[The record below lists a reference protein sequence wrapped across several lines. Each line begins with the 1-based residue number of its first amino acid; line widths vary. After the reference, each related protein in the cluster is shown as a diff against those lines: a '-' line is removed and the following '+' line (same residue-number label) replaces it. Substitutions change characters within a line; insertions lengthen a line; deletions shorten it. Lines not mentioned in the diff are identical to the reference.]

1 LMRDPGRPAVKR
13 AEEAM
18 EILEAYD
25 LTGSLRRAAVLAGC
39 DHKTVA
45 RLVAAREAAGGGL
58 PERERRRPLV
68 DPFAAKIE
76 ELVDRSRG
84 RIGAD
89 QAHSK
94 LVAMGY
100 QGSERTTRRA
110 VAEANRWRQKHG
122 RRTRPWIPEPGL
134 WLQWDYG
141 DGPVVTGSRTVLFC
155 AWLAWSRYRVVVPLR
170 DKTLGSVV
178 IGLDRTL
185 RRFDGVPTYAL
196 TDNEKTVTV
205 DHVCGIAVRNPMI
218 VEVSRHYGLTI
229 ATCEP
234 ADPQSKGGSEA
245 TVKLAKADLVPTDHN
260 LREEYS
266 DFAQLEAACE
276 QFMAEVNTRPH
287 RVTRRPPLEMLAAEH
302 EHLHRLPRLP
312 HTVCFGQ
319 TRKVNWQSTISVG
332 GAIYSVPHEL
342 VDERVWVRID
352 GSELIVVHVDGPGGP
367 REVARHQL
375 TTPGRP
381 ALRDEHYP
389 PKPAGALDRK
399 PRARTIEERAF
410 LALGEGAERWLIA
423 AAAAGAQRVRRKM
436 AEAIDLSK
444 LHGTER
450 VERALRTCA
459 DAGRFADGDLASIL
473 AHQQA
478 TGELILFPAPQTRS
492 LQRSTRSWEGFGR

>member
-1 LMRDPGRPAVKR
+1 MKKP
-13 AEEAM
+13 EEAM

-68 DPFAAKIE
+68 DPFAGKVE
-76 ELVDRSRG
+76 ELVDRSRA

-100 QGSERTTRRA
+100 LGSERTTRRA
-110 VAEANRWRQKHG
+110 VAEAKRRWRQKHG

-141 DGPVVTGSRTVLFC
+141 DGPVVCGSRTVLFC

-170 DKTLGSVV
+170 EKTLPSVV
-178 IGLDRTL
+178 IGLDRAL

-205 DHVCGIAVRNPMI
+205 DHVCGIAVRNPTI
-218 VEVSRHYGLTI
+218 VDVSRHYGLTI

-245 TVKLAKADLVPTDHN
+245 TVKIAKADLVPTDHN
-260 LREEYS
+260 LRDEYQ
-266 DFAQLEAACE
+266 DFAELEAACE

-287 RVTRRPPLEMLAAEH
+287 RVTRRPPIEMLGEEH

-312 HTVCFGQ
+312 HTICFGQ

-332 GAIYSVPHEL
+332 GAVYSVPHEL

-352 GSELIVVHVDGPGGP
+352 GSELIVVHVDGSAGP
-367 REVARHQL
+367 RDVARHQL

-381 ALRDEHYP
+381 ALCDEHYP

-399 PRARTIEERAF
+399 PKARSLEERAF

-436 AEAIDLSK
+436 AEAIDLAK
-444 LHGTER
+444 LHGQEP
-450 VERALRTCA
+450 VERALATCA
-459 DAGRFADGDLASIL
+459 QAGRFADGDLQAIL
-473 AHQQA
+473 AHQQQQA
-478 TGELILFPAPQTRS
+478 VVVQLPLRASDESS

>member
-1 LMRDPGRPAVKR
+1 MKRP
-13 AEEAM
+13 EEAM
-18 EILEAYD
+18 EILEAFD
-25 LTGSLRRAAVLAGC
+25 LTGTLRGAAALAGC

-58 PERERRRPLV
+58 PARARSRPLV
-68 DPFAAKIE
+68 DPFAEMID
-76 ELVDRSRG
+76 ELVDRSRAQI
-84 RIGAD
+84 RAD
-89 QAHSK
+89 KAHAI

-100 QGSERTTRRA
+100 EGSYRTTRRA
-110 VAEANRWRQKHG
+110 VAEAKRRWRQKHG
-122 RRTRPWIPEPGL
+122 RRTRPWIPQPGL

-141 DGPVVTGSRTVLFC
+141 DGPVVAGTRAVLFC
-155 AWLAWSRYRVVVPLR
+155 AWLAWSRFRVVVPLL
-170 DKTLGSVV
+170 DKTLPSVV

-185 RRFDGVPTYAL
+185 RLVGGVPAYAL

-205 DHVCGIAVRNPMI
+205 EHVCGIAVRNATI

-229 ATCEP
+229 QTCEP

-245 TVKLAKADLVPTDHN
+245 TVKIAKADLVPTDHN
-260 LREEYS
+260 LREEYA
-266 DFAQLEAACE
+266 DWQALEQACQE
-276 QFMAEVNTRPH
+276 FMADVNTRPH
-287 RVTRRPPLEMLAAEH
+287 RATRQPPVLLLEQEH
-302 EHLHRLPRLP
+302 EHLHRLPRMP
-312 HTVCFGQ
+312 HTLCFGQ
-319 TRKVNWQSTISVG
+319 TGKVDRQSTVSVG
-332 GAIYSVPHEL
+332 EAIYSVPHEL
-342 VDERVWVRID
+342 IGERVWVRA
-352 GSELIVVHVDGPGGP
+352 ETEQLVVVHVDEVRGP

-381 ALRDEHYP
+381 AIDDGHYP

-399 PRARTIEERAF
+399 PRARSIDERAF
-410 LALGEGAERWLIA
+410 LALAQGAERWQIA
-423 AAAAGAQRVRRKM
+423 AAAAGTSRVRRKM

-473 AHQQA
+473 HHQQA
-478 TGELILFPAPQTRS
+478 TGELILFPAPEDRS

>member
-1 LMRDPGRPAVKR
+1 MKKP
-13 AEEAM
+13 EEAM

-68 DPFAAKIE
+68 DSFAVKIE

-110 VAEANRWRQKHG
+110 VAEAKRGWRQKHG

-141 DGPVVTGSRTVLFC
+141 DGPVVAGSRTVLFC

-170 DKTLGSVV
+170 EKTLPSVV
-178 IGLDRTL
+178 IGLDRAL

-205 DHVCGIAVRNPMI
+205 DHVCGIAVRNPTI
-218 VEVSRHYGLTI
+218 VDVSRHYGLTI

-234 ADPQSKGGSEA
+234 ADPRSKGGSEA
-245 TVKLAKADLVPTDHN
+245 TVKIAKADLVPTDHN
-260 LREEYS
+260 LRDEYE
-266 DFAQLEAACE
+266 DFAELEAACE
-276 QFMAEVNTRPH
+276 QFMALVNTRAH
-287 RVTRRPPLEMLAAEH
+287 RVTRRPPIEMLAEEH

-312 HTVCFGQ
+312 HTICFGQ

-342 VDERVWVRID
+342 VDERVWVRVD
-352 GSELIVVHVDGPGGP
+352 GSELIVVHVDGPAGP
-367 REVARHQL
+367 REVARHEL

-381 ALRDEHYP
+381 ALCDEHYP

-399 PRARTIEERAF
+399 PRARSIEERAF
-410 LALGEGAERWLIA
+410 LALGQGAERWLIA
-423 AAAAGAQRVRRKM
+423 AAAAGASRVRRKM

-444 LHGTER
+444 LHGPEQI
-450 VERALRTCA
+450 EQALATCA
-459 DAGRFADGDLASIL
+459 HAGRFADGDLQAIL
-473 AHQQA
+473 AHQQQQA
-478 TGELILFPAPQTRS
+478 VVVPLPLRASEASS

>member
-1 LMRDPGRPAVKR
+1 VKKP
-13 AEEAM
+13 EEVM

-25 LTGSLRRAAVLAGC
+25 LTGSFRQAAALVGC

-45 RLVAAREAAGGGL
+45 HWVAVREATGGA
-58 PERERRRPLV
+58 PPARARHRRPV
-68 DPFAAKIE
+68 ADPFGAKID

-84 RIGAD
+84 QIGAD

-100 QGSERTTRRA
+100 EGSERTTRRA
-110 VAEANRWRQKHG
+110 VAEAKRRWRQKHG

-134 WLQWDYG
+134 WVQWDYG

-170 DKTLGSVV
+170 DKTLPSVV

-185 RRFDGVPTYAL
+185 RRLDGVPSYAL

-205 DHVCGIAVRNPMI
+205 EHVCGIAVRNPQI

-234 ADPQSKGGSEA
+234 ADPQSKGGSEN
-245 TVKLAKADLVPTDHN
+245 TVKIAKADLVPTDHN
-260 LREEYS
+260 LRDEYR
-266 DFAQLEAACE
+266 DFAELERACE

-287 RVTRRPPLEMLAAEH
+287 RITRRPAVEMLAEEH
-302 EHLHRLPRLP
+302 EHLHRLPRMP
-312 HTVCFGQ
+312 HTLCFGQ
-319 TRKVNWQSTISVG
+319 TRKVNWQSLISVG
-332 GAIYSVPHEL
+332 GALYSVPHTL
-342 VDERVWVRID
+342 IDERVWARTD
-352 GSELIVVHVDGPGGP
+352 GSELIVVHVDEHLGPK
-367 REVARHQL
+367 EVARHRL

-381 ALRDEHYP
+381 AITDQHYP
-389 PKPAGALDRK
+389 PRPAGALQRK
-399 PRARTIEERAF
+399 PRARGDEERAF
-410 LALGEGAERWLIA
+410 LALGDGAEQWLIKA
-423 AAAAGAQRVRRKM
+423 AAQGAQRVRRKM
-436 AEAIDLSK
+436 AEAVDLAK
-444 LHGTER
+444 LHGTAE

-459 DAGRFADGDLASIL
+459 EAGRFGDGDLAAIL

-478 TGELILFPAPQTRS
+478 GGELLLFRSRSEARS
-492 LQRSTRSWEGFGR
+492 LQGSTRSWEGFGR

>member
-1 LMRDPGRPAVKR
+1 
-13 AEEAM
+13 M
-18 EILEAYD
+18 EIFEAYD
-25 LTGSLRRAAVLAGC
+25 LTGSFRKAAVLAGC

-45 RLVAAREAAGGGL
+45 RVVAAREAAGGGL
-58 PERERRRPLV
+58 PERERHRPLV
-68 DPFAAKIE
+68 DPFDGKIE

-110 VAEANRWRQKHG
+110 VAEAKRRWRQKHG

-155 AWLAWSRYRVVVPLR
+155 AWLAWSRYRVVVPLH
-170 DKTLGSVV
+170 DKTLPSVV
-178 IGLDRTL
+178 IGLDRAL

-205 DHVCGIAVRNPMI
+205 EHVCGIAVRNPTI

-245 TVKLAKADLVPTDHN
+245 TVKIAKADLVPTDHN
-260 LREEYS
+260 LRDEYA
-266 DFAQLEAACE
+266 DFAALELACE
-276 QFMAEVNTRPH
+276 PFMAEVNTRAH

-302 EHLHRLPRLP
+302 EHLHRLPRSP

-352 GSELIVVHVDGPGGP
+352 GAELIVVHVDGPGRP
-367 REVARHQL
+367 REVARHEL

-381 ALRDEHYP
+381 AIDDGHYP

-399 PRARTIEERAF
+399 PRARSIEERAF
-410 LALGEGAERWLIA
+410 LALGDGAEQWLIA
-423 AAAAGAQRVRRKM
+423 AAAAGAGRVRRKM

-444 LHGTER
+444 LHGAEQI
-450 VERALRTCA
+450 ERALATCA
-459 DAGRFADGDLASIL
+459 NAGRFADGDLQAIL
-473 AHQQA
+473 AHQQRQA
-478 TGELILFPAPQTRS
+478 AVIPLPLRASEASS

>member
-1 LMRDPGRPAVKR
+1 MGGHGFSPRFCPEASVVGRALCQRAIWRPAVKKP
-13 AEEAM
+13 EEVM

-25 LTGSLRRAAVLAGC
+25 LAGTLRGAAALAGC

-45 RLVAAREAAGGGL
+45 RVVAAREAGGGGL

-68 DPFAAKIE
+68 DPFDGKIE
-76 ELVDRSRG
+76 ELVDRSRA
-84 RIGAD
+84 RIRAD

-110 VAEANRWRQKHG
+110 LAEAKRRWRQKHG

-141 DGPVVTGSRTVLFC
+141 DGPIVTGARTVLFC

-170 DKTLGSVV
+170 DKTLASVV
-178 IGLDRTL
+178 IGLDRAL

-245 TVKLAKADLVPTDHN
+245 TVKIARADLVPTDHN
-260 LREEYS
+260 LREEYE
-266 DFAQLEAACE
+266 DFAALEAACE
-276 QFMAEVNTRPH
+276 QFMAEINTRPH
-287 RVTRRPPLEMLAAEH
+287 RITRQPPLEMLAVEH
-302 EHLHRLPRLP
+302 EHLHRVPRMP
-312 HTVCFGQ
+312 HTICFGQ

-342 VDERVWVRID
+342 VDERVWVR
-352 GSELIVVHVDGPGGP
+352 G
-367 REVARHQL
+367 RRH
-375 TTPGRP
+375 
-381 ALRDEHYP
+381 
-389 PKPAGALDRK
+389 
-399 PRARTIEERAF
+399 
-410 LALGEGAERWLIA
+410 
-423 AAAAGAQRVRRKM
+423 
-436 AEAIDLSK
+436 
-444 LHGTER
+444 
-450 VERALRTCA
+450 
-459 DAGRFADGDLASIL
+459 
-473 AHQQA
+473 
-478 TGELILFPAPQTRS
+478 
-492 LQRSTRSWEGFGR
+492 